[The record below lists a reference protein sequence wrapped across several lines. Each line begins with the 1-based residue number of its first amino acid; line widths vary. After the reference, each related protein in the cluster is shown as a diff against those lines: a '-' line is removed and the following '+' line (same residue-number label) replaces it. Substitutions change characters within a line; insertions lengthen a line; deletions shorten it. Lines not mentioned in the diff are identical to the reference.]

1 MVDLADFEALARF
14 TKSLSVALHER
25 DPYTRLHCDR
35 VDLMACELGV
45 VCGVSE
51 TDMAILRISSIMHD
65 VGKIGI
71 PDSILLKPA
80 SLEPDEWKIIKTHSA
95 RGQRIVCATL
105 LPNAPEIGA
114 VLRHHHEY
122 FNGTGYPDGLAGED
136 IPLPS
141 RILSIADSY
150 DAMATPR
157 IYHCARTHDE
167 IMEVLHS
174 EVGIKSDPWVFAQ
187 FVQVIDRSPYRVP

>member
-105 LPNAPEIGA
+105 LPNAAEIGA
-114 VLRHHHEY
+114 VIRRARVRRARRAAGAPLRRWGAGGGA
-122 FNGTGYPDGLAGED
+122 FCDRKPGRPGSGTAAVPVGAERNAGGPTE
-136 IPLPS
+136 
-141 RILSIADSY
+141 
-150 DAMATPR
+150 
-157 IYHCARTHDE
+157 
-167 IMEVLHS
+167 
-174 EVGIKSDPWVFAQ
+174 
-187 FVQVIDRSPYRVP
+187 